1 MRIGTITVQ
10 NGNNYG
16 ASLQAFALV
25 KYLRKNGWDAYLID
39 YRNKKIEDRLAE
51 QSFITSWRGK
61 NQIKKN
67 IRIILSNA
75 IWKTDRYVK
84 EKNKAFSKFHKSI
97 FDQSGGT
104 LYDVSELKTLNSLYD
119 AVICGSDQIW
129 NKDITGLDDAFFL
142 SFANPDKKRI
152 AYAPSLGKESGAIV
166 EEDYDIY
173 RHKLRN
179 IDFLSIREPNNK
191 KFIETVTHRECCV
204 VLDPVLLLDKQE
216 WEEEIQN
223 VSPIIQKRYALYYP
237 VINQPELEKY
247 AIQKAREKGLKL
259 INPRLVPSYAK
270 MKGYTAISSKPV
282 GPIEFVKLIK
292 ESECI
297 FTNSFHATVFSS
309 IFNKELYVIKLK
321 GKNKNRNNRIIEYLK
336 MTGIR
341 QSLIDTSDL
350 IHIKDFESTM
360 QWENVTERK
369 KESVEYLKK
378 SLDYNS

>member
-84 EKNKAFSKFHKSI
+84 EKNIAFSEFHKSI
-97 FDQSGGT
+97 IDQSSGT

-119 AVICGSDQIW
+119 AFICGSDQIW

-247 AIQKAREKGLKL
+247 AIQKARENGLKL

-336 MTGIR
+336 MIGIR

>member
-84 EKNKAFSKFHKSI
+84 EKNKAFSEFHKSI

-119 AVICGSDQIW
+119 AFICGSDQIW

-270 MKGYTAISSKPV
+270 MKGYTAISSKQV

-336 MTGIR
+336 MVGIR

>member
-84 EKNKAFSKFHKSI
+84 EKNKAFSEFHKSI

-104 LYDVSELKTLNSLYD
+104 LYDVLELKTLNSLYD
-119 AVICGSDQIW
+119 AFICGSDQIW

-142 SFANPDKKRI
+142 SFANSDKKRI

-223 VSPIIQKRYALYYP
+223 VSLIIQKRYALYYP

-336 MTGIR
+336 MIGIR

>member
-84 EKNKAFSKFHKSI
+84 EKNKVFSEFHKSI

-119 AVICGSDQIW
+119 AFICGSDQIW

-309 IFNKELYVIKLK
+309 IFNKELYVIKMK

-336 MTGIR
+336 MIGIR

>member
-84 EKNKAFSKFHKSI
+84 EKNKSI

-119 AVICGSDQIW
+119 AFICGSDQIW

-336 MTGIR
+336 MIGIR

>member
-84 EKNKAFSKFHKSI
+84 EKNKAFSEFHKSI

-119 AVICGSDQIW
+119 AFICGSDQIW

-142 SFANPDKKRI
+142 SFANSDKKRI

-223 VSPIIQKRYALYYP
+223 VSLIIQKRYALYYP

-336 MTGIR
+336 MIGIR

>member
-84 EKNKAFSKFHKSI
+84 EKNKAFSEFHKSI

-119 AVICGSDQIW
+119 AFICGSDQIW

-142 SFANPDKKRI
+142 SFANPDKK
-152 AYAPSLGKESGAIV
+152 
-166 EEDYDIY
+166 
-173 RHKLRN
+173 
-179 IDFLSIREPNNK
+179 
-191 KFIETVTHRECCV
+191 
-204 VLDPVLLLDKQE
+204 
-216 WEEEIQN
+216 
-223 VSPIIQKRYALYYP
+223 
-237 VINQPELEKY
+237 
-247 AIQKAREKGLKL
+247 
-259 INPRLVPSYAK
+259 
-270 MKGYTAISSKPV
+270 
-282 GPIEFVKLIK
+282 
-292 ESECI
+292 
-297 FTNSFHATVFSS
+297 
-309 IFNKELYVIKLK
+309 
-321 GKNKNRNNRIIEYLK
+321 KNRLCSK
-336 MTGIR
+336 
-341 QSLIDTSDL
+341 
-350 IHIKDFESTM
+350 F
-360 QWENVTERK
+360 RK
-369 KESVEYLKK
+369 RKWSYC
-378 SLDYNS
+378 

>member
-84 EKNKAFSKFHKSI
+84 EKNKAFSEFHKSI

-119 AVICGSDQIW
+119 AFICGSDQIW

-223 VSPIIQKRYALYYP
+223 VSLIIQKRYALYYP

-336 MTGIR
+336 MIGIR

>member
-84 EKNKAFSKFHKSI
+84 EKNIAFSEFHKSI
-97 FDQSGGT
+97 FDQSSGT

-119 AVICGSDQIW
+119 AFICGSDQIW

-247 AIQKAREKGLKL
+247 AIQKARENGLKL

-336 MTGIR
+336 MIGIR

>member
-84 EKNKAFSKFHKSI
+84 EKNKAFSEFHKSI

-104 LYDVSELKTLNSLYD
+104 LYDVLELKTLNSLYD
-119 AVICGSDQIW
+119 AFICGSDQIW

-223 VSPIIQKRYALYYP
+223 VSLIIQKRYALYYP

-336 MTGIR
+336 MIGIR